1 MKTVHVR
8 SKDEAAVGRNGERLF
23 NVTSLD
29 VFVYCMCEVE
39 TGSLSLSVL
48 KTGRFAL
55 GSKNVHQP
63 W

>member
-29 VFVYCMCEVE
+29 VYCMCEVE
-39 TGSLSLSVL
+39 TGSLSHSVL